1 MRKIGLVL
9 AATLASAALAACGSS
24 GGGGG
29 GDESP
34 SSPMATMGN
43 PASAYCESQG
53 GTVDLATGICTLPD
67 GTQIDEWE
75 LYNRDNG

>member
-1 MRKIGLVL
+1 MRLIGISVAAGL
-9 AATLASAALAACGSS
+9 AVFALAAC

-34 SSPMATMGN
+34 SPDATMGN
-43 PASAYCESQG
+43 PASEYCAQQG

-67 GTQIDEWE
+67 GTQVDEWE
-75 LYNRDNG
+75 LYRSANPS